1 MLYYITCLLTEKLK
15 NINRTL
21 KYAEIDIKNRNRKHL
36 SELEILENRIIK
48 QNRSAV
54 TAEQFS
60 VTYLNR
66 NEHILKYH
74 QTLNLFPEVKYMYRN
89 YLMKIGAVAAA
100 VALVLAGSWYTMRQ
114 MNRKTA
120 QVSSSASDG
129 QIIIL
134 DAGHGGMDGG
144 CTSANGDVEKNINLA
159 ILLDLRDLLRMSGYT
174 VLATRDTDRSI
185 HDDGVEGIANQ
196 KSSDMD
202 NRLELFNSVQDAI
215 CLSIHQNQFTDSKYS
230 GAQMFYSD
238 TNSHNAELAQMLQN
252 QFVAFL
258 QPDNKREIKLC
269 GKELFLCYYSKN
281 PTVMAECGFLSN
293 PEEASLLITEDY
305 QQKVAFTLYSAL
317 IQYCAENN

>member
-1 MLYYITCLLTEKLK
+1 MHKNCLT
-15 NINRTL
+15 
-21 KYAEIDIKNRNRKHL
+21 
-36 SELEILENRIIK
+36 
-48 QNRSAV
+48 
-54 TAEQFS
+54 
-60 VTYLNR
+60 
-66 NEHILKYH
+66 
-74 QTLNLFPEVKYMYRN
+74 
-89 YLMKIGAVAAA
+89 KIGAVVAA
-100 VALVLAGSWYTMRQ
+100 VTLVLAGSWYTMRQ

-144 CTSANGDVEKNINLA
+144 CTSANGDAEKNINLA

-185 HDDGVEGIANQ
+185 HDDGIEGIANQ

-202 NRLELFNSVQDAI
+202 NRLKLFNSVQDAI
-215 CLSIHQNQFTDSKYS
+215 CLSIHQNQFTDPKYS
-230 GAQMFYSD
+230 GAQMFYSES
-238 TNSHNAELAQMLQN
+238 NSRNAELAQMLQN

-258 QPDNKREIKLC
+258 QPDNKREIKQC

-317 IQYCAENN
+317 IQYCAENT